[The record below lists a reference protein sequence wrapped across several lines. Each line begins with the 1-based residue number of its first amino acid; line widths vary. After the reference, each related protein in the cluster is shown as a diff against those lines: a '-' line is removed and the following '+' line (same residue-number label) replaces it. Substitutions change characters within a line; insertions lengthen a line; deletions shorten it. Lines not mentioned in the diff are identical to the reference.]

1 MYSMSHTQSNTNQYF
16 SEAFVCFEHENSK
29 LVNLPLKS
37 SKFGILNLTTVPYPP
52 PNVAHDF
59 VFVVDRSGSM
69 SDSCSDGRSKMQH
82 IIHTLKNMIIYFNEN
97 TDLQANNIKINITI
111 FVFDYNFVKVIE
123 RTQITEEN
131 LNSILAKI
139 DKIRPNDS
147 TNIELALKETN
158 KYILEL
164 QELYPENQIN
174 HIFMTDGEATAGDTN
189 PHNLRKLVNKNIYN
203 SFVGF
208 GLEHD
213 ANLLDIISSV
223 NKSNYYFIDAI
234 ERAGLVYGEI
244 LHNLMYKLL
253 YDVEISVDYGLI
265 YNYKSNLW
273 TDKLYIGD
281 VTGETNK
288 IYHIIFEDI
297 ENEISRKCYV
307 QVNYKNHETSEVI
320 NSLPISQKKV
330 ETDSE
335 IYFAPYNF
343 RQRTMEL
350 LYEAKQ
356 IQQKKYNDDEIITFN
371 NKQSDKQQIT
381 NKENRKEQIK
391 EIKQRMDDLFNEM
404 KKYISDEKKYI
415 SDDIKDVSDNKK
427 FIKNL
432 CDDIYIT
439 RKTFGSTYGIMFSCA
454 RQTSQ
459 GTQRC
464 YTVNT
469 TPTTRFTHNNSFA
482 STSFDIDEGNLS
494 PTKLRRQS
502 NSSSS
507 DSLQMFKLDEEITP
521 MNEDDYVVSN
531 FEDTPYLTPTAT
543 LLMRTINTQEADNDF
558 YISDDNEDK
567 SVDYLLTP

>member
-1 MYSMSHTQSNTNQYF
+1 MSQTQSNSNSYF

-29 LVNLPLKS
+29 LENLPFS
-37 SKFGILNLTTVPYPP
+37 ISNFGILKLTTVPCKPQ
-52 PNVAHDF
+52 NVEHDF

-97 TDLQANNIKINITI
+97 ADLKTHNIKINITI
-111 FVFDYNFVKVIE
+111 FAFDDNFVRVIE

-139 DKIRPNDS
+139 DRIRPNDC

-174 HIFMTDGEATAGDTN
+174 HIFMTDGEATTGDTI

-208 GLEHD
+208 GIDHD

-253 YDVEISVDYGLI
+253 YDVEISIEHGLI

-273 TDKLYIGD
+273 TEKLYIGD
-281 VTGETNK
+281 ITGETNK
-288 IYHIIFEDI
+288 IYHTLVEIDES
-297 ENEISRKCYV
+297 EISRKCLI
-307 QVNYKNHETSEVI
+307 QVDYKIHQTNAIS
-320 NSLPISQKKV
+320 SLPIHQKDV
-330 ETDSE
+330 ETDSG

-356 IQQKKYNDDEIITFN
+356 IQQKKYNDEPNIFI
-371 NKQSDKQQIT
+371 NKQSDKQSK
-381 NKENRKEQIK
+381 KEEIKEKIK
-391 EIKQRMDDLFNEM
+391 EIKKRMDDLFNEM
-404 KKYISDEKKYI
+404 IEY
-415 SDDIKDVSDNKK
+415 IKDVKDTKNEK

-469 TPTTRFTHNNSFA
+469 TPTGRFA
-482 STSFDIDEGNLS
+482 SNSFDINADEGNLS

-507 DSLQMFKLDEEITP
+507 DSLKMFKLDEEITP
-521 MNEDDYVVSN
+521 MNEDDYIVSN

-543 LLMRTINTQEADNDF
+543 YLMRTINTQEADNDF
-558 YISDDNEDK
+558 YISDDDNEK
-567 SVDYLLTP
+567 SLTYSLTP

>member
-1 MYSMSHTQSNTNQYF
+1 MYSMSHAQSNTNQYF

-29 LVNLPLKS
+29 LEKLPFKS

-52 PNVAHDF
+52 PNVEHDF

-111 FVFDYNFVKVIE
+111 FVFDYNFARVIE

-139 DKIRPNDS
+139 DKIRPNDA

-189 PHNLRKLVNKNIYN
+189 PHNLRKLVNKNVYN

-253 YDVEISVDYGLI
+253 YDVEISVDHGLI

-288 IYHIIFEDI
+288 IYHVIFEHD
-297 ENEISRKCYV
+297 ESEISRKCYV
-307 QVNYKNHETSEVI
+307 QVDYKNHETSEVI
-320 NSLPISQKKV
+320 NSLHVLQK
-330 ETDSE
+330 EIENEDSE
-335 IYFAPYNF
+335 MYFAPYNF
-343 RQRTMEL
+343 RQRTMEQ

-356 IQQKKYNDDEIITFN
+356 IQQKKYSDETIITFN
-371 NKQSDKQQIT
+371 NKQSDKDKIT

-404 KKYISDEKKYI
+404 KKYISD
-415 SDDIKDVSDNKK
+415 DIKAVSDEKNKK

-469 TPTTRFTHNNSFA
+469 TPSATFA
-482 STSFDIDEGNLS
+482 PNMFDINADEGNLS

-543 LLMRTINTQEADNDF
+543 HLMRTINTQEADNDF
-558 YISDDNEDK
+558 YISDDNEEK
-567 SVDYLLTP
+567 SVDYSLTP

>member
-16 SEAFVCFEHENSK
+16 SEAFVCFENENSK
-29 LVNLPLKS
+29 LEKLPFKS

-69 SDSCSDGRSKMQH
+69 SDTCSDGRSKMQH

-97 TDLQANNIKINITI
+97 ADLHANNIKINVTI
-111 FVFDYNFVKVIE
+111 FVFDYNFVRVIE

-139 DKIRPNDS
+139 DKIRPNDC

-253 YDVEISVDYGLI
+253 YDVEISVDHGLI

-288 IYHIIFEDI
+288 IYHIIFEDD
-297 ENEISRKCYV
+297 ESEISRKCYV
-307 QVNYKNHETSEVI
+307 QVNYKINETNETI
-320 NSLPISQKKV
+320 NSLPVYQKKL
-330 ETDSE
+330 ENESE
-335 IYFAPYNF
+335 IYFAQYNF

-356 IQQKKYNDDEIITFN
+356 IQQKKYNEDEANIFN
-371 NKQSDKQQIT
+371 KSNNQINKD
-381 NKENRKEQIK
+381 QIK
-391 EIKQRMDDLFNEM
+391 EIKQRMDGLFNEM
-404 KKYISDEKKYI
+404 KKYISDDIKAV
-415 SDDIKDVSDNKK
+415 SDDISDNKK

-469 TPTTRFTHNNSFA
+469 TPTTRLTHN
-482 STSFDIDEGNLS
+482 TSFDIDADEGNLS

-502 NSSSS
+502 KSSSS

-521 MNEDDYVVSN
+521 MNTDDYVVSN

-567 SVDYLLTP
+567 SVDYSLTP

>member
-1 MYSMSHTQSNTNQYF
+1 MSQTQSNTNPYF
-16 SEAFVCFEHENSK
+16 SEAFVCFENENTK
-29 LVNLPLKS
+29 LQTLPFKR

-52 PNVAHDF
+52 PNVEHDF

-69 SDSCSDGRSKMQH
+69 SDTCSDGRSKMQH

-97 TDLQANNIKINITI
+97 TDLQANNIKINVTI
-111 FVFDYNFVKVIE
+111 FVFDYSFVRVIE

-174 HIFMTDGEATAGDTN
+174 HIFMTDGEATAGDMN

-223 NKSNYYFIDAI
+223 NNSNYYFIDAI

-244 LHNLMYKLL
+244 LHNLLYKLL
-253 YDVEISVDYGLI
+253 YDVEIIVERGLI

-281 VTGETNK
+281 ITGETNK
-288 IYHIIFEDI
+288 IYHIIFEVD
-297 ENEISRKCYV
+297 ESEISRKCYV
-307 QVNYKNHETSEVI
+307 QVDYKNHQEIAMNCLHV
-320 NSLPISQKKV
+320 LQK
-330 ETDSE
+330 EENE
-335 IYFAPYNF
+335 IYFTPYNF

-356 IQQKKYNDDEIITFN
+356 IQQKKYNDEDETKIFN
-371 NKQSDKQQIT
+371 NNQSSNNQS
-381 NKENRKEQIK
+381 NKEQIK

-404 KKYISDEKKYI
+404 KQYISDVK
-415 SDDIKDVSDNKK
+415 SDDVKDNKK

-469 TPTTRFTHNNSFA
+469 TPTARFA

-521 MNEDDYVVSN
+521 MNEDEYVVSN

-543 LLMRTINTQEADNDF
+543 LLMRTINTQEAADNDF
-558 YISDDNEDK
+558 YISDDNEDY
-567 SVDYLLTP
+567 SLTP

>member
-1 MYSMSHTQSNTNQYF
+1 MSQTQSNISQYF

-29 LVNLPLKS
+29 LEKLPFKS

-52 PNVAHDF
+52 PNVEHDF

-82 IIHTLKNMIIYFNEN
+82 IIHTLKNMIIYFNE
-97 TDLQANNIKINITI
+97 TADLKAHDIKINITI
-111 FVFDYNFVKVIE
+111 FAFDDNFVRVIE

-139 DKIRPNDS
+139 DKIRPNDC

-164 QELYPENQIN
+164 QQLYPENQVN
-174 HIFMTDGEATAGDTN
+174 HIFMTDGEATMGDTN

-244 LHNLMYKLL
+244 LHTLIYKLL
-253 YDVEISVDYGLI
+253 YDVEISIENGLI
-265 YNYKSNLW
+265 YNYASNLW

-288 IYHIIFEDI
+288 IYHTLI
-297 ENEISRKCYV
+297 EVDEESEISRKCYV
-307 QVNYKNHETSEVI
+307 QVDYKIHETNETI
-320 NSLPISQKKV
+320 NSLHIYQKEVDK
-330 ETDSE
+330 DSE
-335 IYFAPYNF
+335 SYFARYNF

-356 IQQKKYNDDEIITFN
+356 IQQKKYNQDEANIFN
-371 NKQSDKQQIT
+371 KSNNQINKD
-381 NKENRKEQIK
+381 QIK
-391 EIKQRMDDLFNEM
+391 EIKQRMDGLFNEM
-404 KKYISDEKKYI
+404 KQYIKDI
-415 SDDIKDVSDNKK
+415 SDDISDNKK

-469 TPTTRFTHNNSFA
+469 TPTTRLTHNTSFA
-482 STSFDIDEGNLS
+482 STSFAFDIDADEGNLS

-543 LLMRTINTQEADNDF
+543 HLMRTINTQEGDNDF
-558 YISDDNEDK
+558 YISDDNEEK
-567 SVDYLLTP
+567 SVDYSLTP

>member
-1 MYSMSHTQSNTNQYF
+1 MSQTQSNISQYF

-29 LVNLPLKS
+29 LENLSFKS

-52 PNVAHDF
+52 PNVEHDF

-97 TDLQANNIKINITI
+97 ADLQANNIKINVTI
-111 FVFDYNFVKVIE
+111 FVFDYNFVRVIE

-158 KYILEL
+158 KYIVEL

-174 HIFMTDGEATAGDTN
+174 HIFMTDGEATTGDTN

-244 LHNLMYKLL
+244 LHNLLYKLL
-253 YDVEISVDYGLI
+253 YDVEIRIDHGLI

-273 TDKLYIGD
+273 SDKLYIGD

-288 IYHIIFEDI
+288 IYHIIFEDDEI
-297 ENEISRKCYV
+297 DISRKCYV
-307 QVNYKNHETSEVI
+307 QVDYKIHETNKTI
-320 NSLPISQKKV
+320 NSLHVVQKDV
-330 ETDSE
+330 ETDSG

-356 IQQKKYNDDEIITFN
+356 IQQKKYNDKPNTFN
-371 NKQSDKQQIT
+371 NNQS
-381 NKENRKEQIK
+381 NKEQMKEQIK
-391 EIKQRMDDLFNEM
+391 EIKKRMDDLFNEM
-404 KKYISDEKKYI
+404 KEYI
-415 SDDIKDVSDNKK
+415 SDDIKDINDNKTNK
-427 FIKNL
+427 NFIKNL

-469 TPTTRFTHNNSFA
+469 TPTTTTFASNIFVSTAFA
-482 STSFDIDEGNLS
+482 STSFACDNNADDEGNLS

-543 LLMRTINTQEADNDF
+543 HLMRTINTQEADNDF
-558 YISDDNEDK
+558 YISDDNEEK
-567 SVDYLLTP
+567 SVDYSLTP